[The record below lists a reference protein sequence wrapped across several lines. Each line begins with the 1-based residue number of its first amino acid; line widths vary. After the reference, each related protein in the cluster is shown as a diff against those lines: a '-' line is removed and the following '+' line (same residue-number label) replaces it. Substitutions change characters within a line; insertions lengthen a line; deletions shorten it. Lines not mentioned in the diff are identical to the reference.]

1 MASGPGLGPQL
12 QPRSLKPSIVR
23 TSFFPIL
30 PIYPQYYP
38 NVDDSVRVEA
48 LMSSM
53 CSSAMP
59 QWTSLGWLMFIV
71 ELRNILGIVGNM
83 EKKMETTTLI
93 KGIYWACNRE

>member
-12 QPRSLKPSIVR
+12 QPRSLKPSLVL
-23 TSFFPIL
+23 TSFFAIL

-53 CSSAMP
+53 YSSPMP
-59 QWTSLGWLMFIV
+59 QWTSLGWLMFIG
-71 ELRNILGIVGNM
+71 EYRNILGTIGNM

-93 KGIYWACNRE
+93 KGTYWACNRK